1 MKGWIIFDVIYQ
13 LELLNV
19 QVCRTAAKAYIV
31 MKNKVFR
38 GGRNG

>member
-1 MKGWIIFDVIYQ
+1 MKGWVIFDVIRQ

-19 QVCRTAAKAYIV
+19 QVCRTATKAYIV